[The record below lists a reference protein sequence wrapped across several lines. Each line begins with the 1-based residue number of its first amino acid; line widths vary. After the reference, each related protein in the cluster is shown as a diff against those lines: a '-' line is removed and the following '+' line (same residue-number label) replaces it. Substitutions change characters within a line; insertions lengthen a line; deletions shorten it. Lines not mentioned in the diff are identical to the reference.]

1 MLHVRLH
8 KGGTVNFS
16 QRRFFTSTQF
26 DFSPDRLK
34 YTFRNLS
41 GSRQTSVDYTDISFD
56 VQRIVE
62 RYSAY
67 LYVGLVLFGLGG
79 VLGAFIYSTE
89 DRISGFNYALIGL
102 IFLVAFFVQQKE
114 YIVLTAGGETLLVL
128 GGKSSEGILDAIALH
143 RKSRFLEVLRRADI
157 AGDDARRRGLVAW
170 LAERGAISEQEVSTL
185 LQGAAPP
192 VPTQS
197 GGSVH

>member
-1 MLHVRLH
+1 
-8 KGGTVNFS
+8 VNFS

-26 DFSPDRLK
+26 EFLPDRLK
-34 YTFRNLS
+34 YTFRNLG
-41 GSRQTSVDYTDISFD
+41 GSRQTSIDYTDVSFD

-62 RYSAY
+62 RHSAY

-79 VLGAFIYSTE
+79 VLGAYIYSTE
-89 DRISGFNYALIGL
+89 DRMSGFNYALIGL

-114 YIVLTAGGETLLVL
+114 YVVLTAGSETLLVL
-128 GGKSSEGILDAIALH
+128 GGKSSQVILDAIAQH

-170 LAERGAISEQEVSTL
+170 LVERGAVSEHEASTL
-185 LQGAAPP
+185 LQGATAA
-192 VPTQS
+192 VPAQA